1 MLFLNHHSE
10 INWKA
15 RYRYSGAL
23 LAVLLFFLSA
33 NGQQHGLM
41 SLIQPVQLDSLIELS
56 KRPAFNKIEGFRI
69 QIFME
74 SGNMAVNHAQ
84 ETIATFNNAFPDIP
98 AYLSFGQPYYRVRVG
113 NFRTRLEAESQLR
126 YIAMT
131 YPKAFVIKET
141 IEPPALYPS
150 TINNTGP

>member
-1 MLFLNHHSE
+1 MKNLQTIRYPRFL
-10 INWKA
+10 
-15 RYRYSGAL
+15 AL
-23 LAVLLFFLSA
+23 LALALFFLQAKS
-33 NGQQHGLM
+33 QQQGRM
-41 SLIQPVQLDSLIELS
+41 ILIQPSQLDSLIEMS

-74 SGNMAVNHAQ
+74 SGNEAVDRAQ
-84 ETIATFNNAFPDIP
+84 ETITAFNDLFPDIK

-113 NFRTRLEAESQLR
+113 NFRTRLEAEGQLR
-126 YIAMT
+126 YVAIT